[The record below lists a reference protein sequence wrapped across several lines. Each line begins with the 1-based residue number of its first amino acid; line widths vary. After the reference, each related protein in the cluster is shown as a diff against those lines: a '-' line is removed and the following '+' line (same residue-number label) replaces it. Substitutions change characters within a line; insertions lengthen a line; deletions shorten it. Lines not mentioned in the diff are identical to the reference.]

1 MTTAITAR
9 LGAAFAAALL
19 VTGCASN
26 GLSME
31 GESQFLPSPVASDED
46 RAADKE
52 DGVEESGDESRPEST
67 IFRGNDRTVRM
78 PEMEKGEA
86 QVDELEGDR
95 VSLNFERVP
104 LRGLVQSILGDLLQ
118 VDYSID
124 KPIEGEATLHT
135 GEPVPRSELI
145 PILQSFLQA
154 NGALMVKGN
163 DGIYHVGPAEAMR
176 KIPRGL
182 QRADRIEPGY
192 STVIIPLHYIGAG
205 QMADILEP
213 VAPEEAFVRVD
224 DGRNILMLAGT
235 RDQLRDW
242 VQLIDTFDVDMLEGM
257 SVGIFPLEYA
267 SVDEVGS
274 AVSTLLN
281 EGGEQAESLSGLVKV
296 MPIERLNSLLVVTPR
311 AHYLDTVEKWIERLD
326 REPDNNFRRSLYV
339 YPVQNGSAAHL
350 ADMLNQIFGGEL
362 DSGGGS
368 GASDSGVAPG
378 MATSTISDSSS
389 DGLGGSNNRS
399 AAGGAGSE
407 DERDQQAGS
416 SNTNSGMSNT
426 SGRSNTASGSQG
438 GGMLSGGG
446 SSGLGGSPASVA
458 GGSNGSDGA
467 SAVSLGDGI
476 KVVAD
481 ESNNALLIYARRT
494 DYRDIKDALRTLDVA
509 PAQILIEASIIE
521 VSLNGD
527 LRYGLQWYLQGG
539 LGGDYD
545 GTAQLNFSDQGDI
558 GPSQPGFSYS
568 IASGAGTIRAVLN
581 ALAEKSLV
589 QVISS
594 PSLMVLDN
602 QTATIQVGDQQP
614 VRSGETIT
622 SNGFVSNNIQYKDTG
637 VSLAVTPSANAGD
650 LVRMQVQQVVT
661 DVGQVDSATGQ
672 RSFLQREI
680 DSQVAVRSGQTVV
693 LGGLIKNNASQGK
706 SGVPFLGDIPGVGN
720 LFSTTTRSS
729 DRTELLVMIT
739 PRVLRDEQDLQ
750 EVTSEMRDRMS
761 NLKRL
766 PGWGDAEQQEAE
778 EASRMEES
786 VD

>member
-31 GESQFLPSPVASDED
+31 GDSQFFPSPVATNGD
-46 RAADKE
+46 RATDKNG
-52 DGVEESGDESRPEST
+52 GVQETGEEARPEPT

-78 PEMEKGEA
+78 PDTEEGEA
-86 QVDELEGDR
+86 QVDELEGGR

-104 LRGLVQSILGDLLQ
+104 LRGLVQSILGDLLE

-145 PILQSFLQA
+145 PILQSFLQV
-154 NGALMVKGN
+154 NGALMVKGS

-182 QRADRIEPGY
+182 QRADRIQAGY
-192 STVIIPLHYIGAG
+192 STVIVPLHYIGAG
-205 QMADILEP
+205 QMADILQP
-213 VAPEEAFVRVD
+213 VAPQEAFVRVD
-224 DGRNILMLAGT
+224 DSRNILMLAGT

-242 VQLIDTFDVDMLEGM
+242 VQLIDTFDIDMLEGM

-274 AVSTLLN
+274 AVSTLLS
-281 EGGEQAESLSGLVKV
+281 EGGEQAQSLTGLVKV

-311 AHYLDTVEKWIERLD
+311 AHYLDTIETWIRRLD
-326 REPDNNFRRSLYV
+326 REPENNYQRSLYV

-350 ADMLNQIFGGEL
+350 ADMLNQIFGGEFG
-362 DSGGGS
+362 SGGGS
-368 GASDSGVAPG
+368 GGSDSGIAPG
-378 MATSTISDSSS
+378 MATSTISDS
-389 DGLGGSNNRS
+389 
-399 AAGGAGSE
+399 A
-407 DERDQQAGS
+407 
-416 SNTNSGMSNT
+416 
-426 SGRSNTASGSQG
+426 
-438 GGMLSGGG
+438 GGG
-446 SSGLGGSPASVA
+446 SSIGSGSSTSTTGSRTDDEDELGNTSTSAGTSSRGGLSGSSSAGGTLGSGGSSVSGIGAGTGGGASGD
-458 GGSNGSDGA
+458 GGGT

-481 ESNNALLIYARRT
+481 DSNNALLIYARRT
-494 DYRDIKDALRTLDVA
+494 DYRDIKDALRTLDVT

-521 VSLNGD
+521 VSLSGD

-539 LGGDYD
+539 LGGGYE
-545 GTAQLNFSDQGDI
+545 GSAQLNFSDQGGI
-558 GPSQPGFSYS
+558 SPSQPGFSYS
-568 IASGAGTIRAVLN
+568 IANGVGTIRAVLN

-637 VSLAVTPSANAGD
+637 VSLSVTPSANAGD
-650 LVRMQVQQVVT
+650 LVRMQVHQVVT

-706 SGVPFLGDIPGVGN
+706 SGLPFLGDIPGVGN
-720 LFSTTTRSS
+720 LFSTTTKSS

-739 PRVLRDEQDLQ
+739 PRVLRNQQDLQ
-750 EVTSEMRDRMS
+750 AVTNEMRDRMS

-766 PGWGDAEQQEAE
+766 PGWGDAETQDGADTV
-778 EASRMEES
+778 ES